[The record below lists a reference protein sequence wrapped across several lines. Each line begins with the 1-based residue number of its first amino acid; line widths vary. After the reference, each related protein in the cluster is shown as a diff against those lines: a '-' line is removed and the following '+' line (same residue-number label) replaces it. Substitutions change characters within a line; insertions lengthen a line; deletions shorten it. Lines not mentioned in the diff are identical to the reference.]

1 MDQIDDQE
9 DIASDEEVNNV
20 DAEPI
25 ECDSDND
32 DLDLITLVL
41 DDPNSVRCKKHRY
54 LYYHNVLKMWL
65 KIVSVEANNVII
77 LVKIYLKIL

>member
-32 DLDLITLVL
+32 GLDLITLVL
-41 DDPNSVRCKKHRY
+41 DDPNNVRCK
-54 LYYHNVLKMWL
+54 N
-65 KIVSVEANNVII
+65 IG
-77 LVKIYLKIL
+77 IYITITF